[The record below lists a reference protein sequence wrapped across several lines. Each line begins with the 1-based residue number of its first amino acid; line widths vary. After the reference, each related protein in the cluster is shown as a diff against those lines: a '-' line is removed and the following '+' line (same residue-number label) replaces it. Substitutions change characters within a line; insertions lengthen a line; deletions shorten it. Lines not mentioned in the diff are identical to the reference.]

1 MLQFRKLGRD
11 LSEVEAWVHTHRGP
25 NPEDMTSLNTEEA
38 TKCLVCPR
46 CSSLHCFHLLLFCII
61 LYFAN
66 SHNKFLYGQET
77 YKATVIELN
86 GPEFDWLHSPLDVR
100 ALYQCSCG
108 RQHGKW
114 ATFNGTVNDS
124 EVLPQLKGSHASAMA
139 ARRQRQQEEEQ
150 LRKEARDSRLAKEY
164 AQTMMEW
171 GRMVQ
176 DRDEKIQKF
185 MEVRSDTDSWTLI
198 LWQFQH
204 NNDIHHISSNLQ
216 SMAMHCGMPLEAVP
230 SPLPPPP
237 PTYVVSPSPNPSP
250 DNVSLMKS
258 SLHTCQV
265 HFV

>member
-1 MLQFRKLGRD
+1 M
-11 LSEVEAWVHTHRGP
+11 
-25 NPEDMTSLNTEEA
+25 
-38 TKCLVCPR
+38 
-46 CSSLHCFHLLLFCII
+46 
-61 LYFAN
+61 
-66 SHNKFLYGQET
+66 
-77 YKATVIELN
+77 
-86 GPEFDWLHSPLDVR
+86 
-100 ALYQCSCG
+100 
-108 RQHGKW
+108 
-114 ATFNGTVNDS
+114 
-124 EVLPQLKGSHASAMA
+124 
-139 ARRQRQQEEEQ
+139 
-150 LRKEARDSRLAKEY
+150 RKEARDSRLAKEY

-185 MEVRSDTDSWTLI
+185 MDVRSDTDSWTLI